1 MLNLFQ
7 HLTCSGRRRVK
18 ALERSHRKVKRVQGD
33 GAWAN
38 VSVAIFAASLIAPAP
53 LLAKNLYVETG
64 KLIDVAEGSFLTGQC
79 IRIEGNNIQSVAPCG
94 PTPKDAERVDWSAYT
109 VLPGLIDL
117 HTHLADAGQSADL
130 ALPLKTSPAATA
142 LIGAYNA
149 KVTLDAGFT
158 TVRDVGTYRGLT
170 DVALKNAID
179 AGHVPGPRMVVA
191 GAYIT
196 TPKGGGELNGVVP
209 TEQLPADMR
218 LGVSATAE
226 EASARTAYLIE
237 QGAEFIKTIATG
249 AVLAIGTE
257 PGEPELTEAQLR
269 AVVET
274 AKARGK
280 FVTAHAHGAV
290 GIKNAIRAGVRSI
303 EHASLI
309 DDEALAMAKAS
320 GTWLVMDIYNG
331 DYIDDI
337 GTKEGWPQEYL
348 RKNRETTDV
357 QRTGF
362 AKAVK
367 MGVRLAY
374 GTDSGVYPHGGNA
387 KQFAYMVRYGMT
399 PMQAIQSATIRAAE
413 LLGRENELGSI
424 APGRFADLVAVAG
437 DPLADVRVLE
447 NVSHVMKGG
456 AVVK

>member
-1 MLNLFQ
+1 MLFRSPRSVTRPIFLV
-7 HLTCSGRRRVK
+7 LAA
-18 ALERSHRKVKRVQGD
+18 AL
-33 GAWAN
+33 
-38 VSVAIFAASLIAPAP
+38 SLAPSA
-53 LLAKNLYVETG
+53 LLAKDIYLEAG
-64 KLIDVAEGSFLTGQC
+64 RLIDVQAGSVLTGQC
-79 IRIEGNNIQSVAPCG
+79 ISITDDKITAIASCG
-94 PTPKDAERVDWSAYT
+94 PTPKGAERVDWSGFT

-130 ALPLKTSPAATA
+130 ALPLKTSSAATA
-142 LIGAYNA
+142 LIGAHNA
-149 KVTLDAGFT
+149 RLTLEAGFT

-170 DVALKNAID
+170 DIALRDAIN
-179 AGHVPGPRMVVA
+179 AGHVPGPRMFVA

-196 TPKGGGELNGVVP
+196 VPKGGGELNGVIP
-209 TEQLPADMR
+209 NDQLPSDMR
-218 LGVSATAE
+218 LGVTSTPE
-226 EASARTAYLIE
+226 EAAAKTAFLIE
-237 QGAEFIKTIATG
+237 QGADFIKTIATG

-257 PGEPELTEAQLR
+257 PGEPELTEDQLR

-274 AKARGK
+274 ARAKGV

-337 GTKEGWPQEYL
+337 GTKEGWPEEYL

-357 QRTGF
+357 QRVGF
-362 AKAVK
+362 TNAVK
-367 MGVRLAY
+367 IGVKLAY
-374 GTDSGVYPHGGNA
+374 GTDSGVYPHGQNA

-399 PMQAIQSATIRAAE
+399 PMQAIQSATVRAAK
-413 LLGRENELGSI
+413 LLGKEKMLGAI
-424 APGRFADLVAVAG
+424 AAGRFADLVAVKEN
-437 DPLADVRVLE
+437 PLANITALE
-447 NVSHVMKGG
+447 HIALVMKDGKI
-456 AVVK
+456 VR

>member
-1 MLNLFQ
+1 MRAALILAMALALSPTASFAQNFYIEA
-7 HLTCSGRRRVK
+7 GR
-18 ALERSHRKVKRVQGD
+18 LLDVQAGQ
-33 GAWAN
+33 
-38 VSVAIFAASLIAPAP
+38 V
-53 LLAKNLYVETG
+53 
-64 KLIDVAEGSFLTGQC
+64 LTGQC
-79 IRIEGNNIQSVAPCG
+79 ISVAADKVTAVAPCG
-94 PTPKDAERVDWSAYT
+94 PTPAGSERLDWSAYT

-142 LIGAYNA
+142 LIGAHNA
-149 KVTLDAGFT
+149 RLTLEAGFT

-170 DVALKNAID
+170 DVALRDAINAGD
-179 AGHVPGPRMVVA
+179 VPGPHMFVA

-196 TPKGGGELNGVVP
+196 IPKGGGELNGVVP
-209 TEQLPADMR
+209 NEQLPADMR
-218 LGVSATAE
+218 LGVASTAD
-226 EASARTAYLIE
+226 EAAAKTTFLID
-237 QGAEFIKTIATG
+237 QGADFIKTIATG

-257 PGEPELTEAQLR
+257 PGEPELTEDQLR
-269 AVVET
+269 AVVTT

-309 DDEALAMAKAS
+309 DDEALKMAKAS

-331 DYIDDI
+331 DYIDDV
-337 GTKEGWPQEYL
+337 GTREKWPEEYL
-348 RKNRETTDV
+348 RKNRETTDI
-357 QRTGF
+357 QRAGF

-367 MGVRLAY
+367 MGVKIAY
-374 GTDSGVYPHGGNA
+374 GTDSGVYPHGDNA

-413 LLGRENELGSI
+413 LLGKEDRLGSVQ
-424 APGRFADLVAVAG
+424 PGRFADLVAVKG
-437 DPLADVRVLE
+437 DPLQDIRVLE
-447 NVSHVMKGG
+447 NLTHVMKDGKL
-456 AVVK
+456 VR